1 MVNAIE
7 RTGYSFRSSL
17 TWGLAP
23 NIGRRKARP
32 SYRPVWYPSCHDSI
46 PYYEL
51 PLGPYQPKGF
61 TSAYGDHSLGGNTSH
76 WLPWESSRK
85 PGIAA
90 NSPLL
95 LVSNKHCFECS
106 THTACV
112 RHSIKYIIRQNETL
126 GILGRVPYCHCI
138 LCNAHSA
145 GLQHFKVL
153 NKISRLIEYNAS
165 AIYIFPMRIAWNAV
179 FLLHFSSYSTRASLR
194 HSIRCVVRRCAI
206 SSAIRIFANENCVER
221 RIAAAFIPHSMLQH
235 FKALNKISR
244 LMECNTRAI
253 HIFANENCVC
263 CTRTSHL
270 SFYIR

>member
-1 MVNAIE
+1 M
-7 RTGYSFRSSL
+7 
-17 TWGLAP
+17 AP

-32 SYRPVWYPSCHDSI
+32 SYRPVWYPSCHDRI

-51 PLGPYQPKGF
+51 PLGPYQLKGF
-61 TSAYGDHSLGGNTSH
+61 TSAYGDHSLGGTTSH

-126 GILGRVPYCHCI
+126 GILGRVPYCRCI

-145 GLQHFKVL
+145 GLKHFKVL

-165 AIYIFPMRIAWNAV
+165 AIYIFP
-179 FLLHFSSYSTRASLR
+179 
-194 HSIRCVVRRCAI
+194 
-206 SSAIRIFANENCVER
+206 NENCVER
-221 RIAAAFIPHSMLQH
+221 CISAALLIIQYESI
-235 FKALNKISR
+235 FKAFDKMRCSAGCNIQ
-244 LMECNTRAI
+244 CNT
-253 HIFANENCVC
+253 
-263 CTRTSHL
+263 HL
-270 SFYIR
+270 C